1 MDNLPVLQSP
11 LADPNQ
17 EVDLRR
23 YWIMLSRSAWIIVV
37 CVALALAAA
46 IAAVRRVVPQYSATA
61 TVRIDESKGGGGGGA
76 AAMMYFGGGSDYQS
90 LLAQASEVITS
101 RTLAAKVVDELGLR
115 IGVEFPARNAGITR
129 LNIKAARTAPDART
143 ERYRFVKV
151 ATGHQV
157 RLVTAT
163 GDTLLGTYPD
173 TGEFPILGG
182 SVRLTPEGLAHERVA
197 INMIQRL
204 EAAEQLRGSI
214 EVGQRNADANIL
226 NITYR
231 GIDSVLV
238 QEIPNAV
245 AYAFVA
251 RRMELE
257 RSGATARVDYLNRQ
271 RAELGADIAEAE
283 DSIQTFLNSQGITS
297 VSQVEGM
304 LGAQLA
310 QLTNAKRT
318 LEEQR
323 TTIRH
328 ALVPPPGISNA
339 VEAAEISVRQLQA
352 TRDFVQSGIAG
363 NEIGRIEGYLSTRR
377 DLLQTLVPGSDRVL
391 AVDSQIVATHRAIRE
406 RTIEYVANLDRE
418 YSRVVRQVD
427 SISTRMQR
435 VPEQALE
442 VAKLERSRRIIE
454 GMITL
459 VQTQLKEAE
468 IMAAVSDSTASVLDE
483 AVAPSRT
490 SGSSQT
496 LIYAVAILSGLAVGA
511 AVAFL
516 RDWLDT
522 TIRTEKD
529 LAAIVGVTVVGI
541 IPNLQQQSR
550 SAGYR
555 LPSPQEG
562 GDPRPNPTA
571 GREYQTP
578 AAEAYRSLRTNLNYL
593 TPPRAPHVIVIT
605 SALPGDGKTTTT
617 VNLAVTLAHQG
628 QRVILIDAETR
639 RGTVHEVF
647 GIPPAPGFFDLMY
660 GQASPGECIRRVQM
674 EGGGTID
681 VLPLGSAPSVNPA
694 DLLVPA
700 RLQPLFERLRGQYD
714 YVLLDT
720 PPLNLFTDAALIG
733 AQADALL
740 LVARADK
747 TDRDEL
753 RYSVQQLR
761 NVNVTLAGT
770 ILNDVEFRRSSR
782 YRLGYGYYYDYAR

>member
-1 MDNLPVLQSP
+1 VDNLPVLQSP
-11 LADPNQ
+11 LADPNP

-23 YWIMLSRSAWIIVV
+23 YWMMISRSAWIIVV
-37 CVALALAAA
+37 CVGLAVAAA
-46 IAAVRRVVPQYSATA
+46 IAAVRRIVPTYMATA
-61 TVRIDESKGGGGGGA
+61 TVRVEEQRKEGS
-76 AAMMYFGGGSDYQS
+76 AAMYYFGGADYAS

-101 RTLAAKVVDELGLR
+101 RTLAGKVVDDLGLR
-115 IGVEFPARNAGITR
+115 IGVEVPQRRGEVRSMWIAS
-129 LNIKAARTAPDART
+129 ARTAHDAPS
-143 ERYRFVKV
+143 ERYRLVKV
-151 ATGHQV
+151 PTGHQV
-157 RLVTAT
+157 RLVTPA
-163 GDTLLGTYPD
+163 GDSLLGTYPD
-173 TGEFPILGG
+173 TGALPIIGG
-182 SVRLTPEGLAHERVA
+182 AVRLTGEGNALERVV
-197 INMIQRL
+197 IGLIRRID
-204 EAAEQLRGSI
+204 AAEYLRGSI
-214 EVGQRNADANIL
+214 EVGQPRQDANVL
-226 NITYR
+226 SITYR
-231 GIDSVLV
+231 GPDSILV
-238 QEIPNAV
+238 RDIPNAV
-245 AYAFVA
+245 SRAFVT
-251 RRMELE
+251 RRMELDL
-257 RSGATARVDYLNRQ
+257 SGATSRVDFLTRQ
-271 RAELGADIAEAE
+271 RAELGADMAIAE
-283 DSIQTFLNSQGITS
+283 DSIQNFLKSQGIAS
-297 VSQVEGM
+297 VQQVEQM
-304 LGAQLA
+304 LGFEINALN
-310 QLTNAKRT
+310 TAKRD
-318 LEEQR
+318 LDEQR
-323 TTIRH
+323 TTLRH
-328 ALVPPPGISNA
+328 ALTSPIGA
-339 VEAAEISVRQLQA
+339 RDLAEEAELSLKQLQA
-352 TRDFVQSGIAG
+352 SREFVRSAIAG
-363 NEIGRIEGYLSTRR
+363 GEVVRLEGLLAQRR
-377 DLLQTLVPGSDRVL
+377 EMLTTLVPTSDRVA
-391 AVDSQIVATHRAIRE
+391 AVDSQIVSANRRLRD
-406 RTIEYVANLDRE
+406 RTIEYVSNLDRE
-418 YSRVVRQVD
+418 FGRVNRSID
-427 SISTRMQR
+427 SLTTRLQR
-435 VPEQALE
+435 IPEQALE
-442 VAKLERSRRIIE
+442 VNRLERNRRIIE
-454 GMITL
+454 EMMTL
-459 VQTQLKEAE
+459 VQTQLKEAQ
-468 IMAAVSDSTASVLDE
+468 IASSVADSTASVLDD
-483 AVAPSRT
+483 AVTPNQQT
-490 SGSSQT
+490 GSSQT
-496 LIYAVAILSGLAVGA
+496 LIYAVAIFSGLAVGI

-562 GDPRPNPTA
+562 GNPRPNPTT

-578 AAEAYRSLRTNLNYL
+578 AAEAYRTLRTNLNYL

-694 DLLVPA
+694 DLLVAA

-761 NVNVTLAGT
+761 NVQVTLAGT

>member
-1 MDNLPVLQSP
+1 VDNLPVLQSP

-17 EVDLRR
+17 EIDLRR

-61 TVRIDESKGGGGGGA
+61 TVRIDESKRNSSP
-76 AAMMYFGGGSDYQS
+76 AAMYYFGGADYQS

-101 RTLAAKVVDELGLR
+101 RTLAASVVDDLGLR
-115 IGVEFPARNAGITR
+115 IGVDVPQRNAGITR
-129 LNIKAARTAPDART
+129 LTIKAARTTPEARS

-173 TGEFPILGG
+173 TGAFPIMGG
-182 SVRLTPEGLAHERVA
+182 SVQLTVEALALERVA
-197 INMIQRL
+197 ISMIERL
-204 EAAEQLRGSI
+204 DAAEQLRGAI
-214 EVGQRNADANIL
+214 EVGQRNTDANIL
-226 NITYR
+226 NITFR
-231 GIDSVLV
+231 GIDSAIVR
-238 QEIPNAV
+238 EIPNAV

-251 RRMELE
+251 RRMELD
-257 RSGATARVDYLNRQ
+257 RSGATARVDYLTRQ
-271 RAELGADIAEAE
+271 RAELGVDIAEAE
-283 DSIQTFLNSQGITS
+283 DSIQTFLKAQGITS
-297 VSQVEGM
+297 VNQVEGA
-304 LGAQLA
+304 LGNELA
-310 QLTNAKRT
+310 ILNNSKRT

-328 ALVPPPGISNA
+328 ALTPPPGVTDPIEIA
-339 VEAAEISVRQLQA
+339 QISVRQLQA
-352 TRDFVQSGIAG
+352 TRDFVQSQIAI
-363 NEIGRIEGYLSTRR
+363 NEVLRIEGYFANRR
-377 DLLQTLVPGSDRVL
+377 ELLQTLVPGSNRVL
-391 AVDSQIVATHRAIRE
+391 AVDSQIVATHRTIRD
-406 RTIEYVANLDRE
+406 RTVEFVANLDRE
-418 YSRVVRQVD
+418 YARVT
-427 SISTRMQR
+427 SAIESNIARMQR

-442 VAKLERSRRIIE
+442 INKLERSRRIIE
-454 GMITL
+454 EMMTL

-468 IMAAVSDSTASVLDE
+468 ILSAVSDSTASVLDE
-483 AVAPSRT
+483 AVTPIQNT
-490 SGSSQT
+490 GSSQT
-496 LIYAVAILSGLAVGA
+496 LIYAVAIISGLAVGM

-714 YVLLDT
+714 
-720 PPLNLFTDAALIG
+720 
-733 AQADALL
+733 
-740 LVARADK
+740 
-747 TDRDEL
+747 
-753 RYSVQQLR
+753 
-761 NVNVTLAGT
+761 
-770 ILNDVEFRRSSR
+770 
-782 YRLGYGYYYDYAR
+782 

>member
-1 MDNLPVLQSP
+1 MDNLPVLQSS
-11 LADPNQ
+11 LSDPNQ
-17 EVDLRR
+17 EIDLRR
-23 YWIMLSRSAWIIVV
+23 YWQMIARSAWIIVV
-37 CVALALAAA
+37 CMGLAIAAA
-46 IAAVRRVVPQYSATA
+46 IAAVRRIQPSYQATA
-61 TVRIDESKGGGGGGA
+61 TVRIDDVAGKAGS
-76 AAMMYFGGGSDYQS
+76 AAMMYFGGTDYQS

-101 RTLAAKVVDELGLR
+101 RTLAATVVDNLGLR
-115 IGVEFPARNAGITR
+115 IGVEVPQRNAIIRSLT
-129 LNIKAARTAPDART
+129 IAEASTTPSAPS
-143 ERYRFVKV
+143 ESYRFVKV
-151 ATGHQV
+151 PAGHEV
-157 RLVTAT
+157 RLVTPTA
-163 GDTLLGTYPD
+163 DSLLGTFPD
-173 TGEFPILGG
+173 TGALPIIGG
-182 SVRLTPEGLAHERVA
+182 HVRLTGEARLLDRVVIGLIPR
-197 INMIQRL
+197 ID
-204 EAAEQLRGSI
+204 AAENLRGAI
-214 EVGQRNADANIL
+214 EVGQANKDANVL
-226 NITYR
+226 SITFR
-231 GIDSVLV
+231 GPDAALARD
-238 QEIPNAV
+238 IPNAV
-245 AYAFVA
+245 AHAFVK
-251 RRMELE
+251 RRMELD
-257 RSGATARVDYLNRQ
+257 RSGAAARVEYLNR
-271 RAELGADIAEAE
+271 RTAEISADMTMAE
-283 DSIQTFLNSQGITS
+283 DSIEAFLRARGITS
-297 VSQVEGM
+297 VTQAEAMLANELSQ
-304 LGAQLA
+304 L
-310 QLTNAKRT
+310 NASRRDID
-318 LEEQR
+318 EQR
-323 TTIRH
+323 ANLRH
-328 ALVPPPGISNA
+328 ALQPPPAGEDVA
-339 VEAAEISVRQLQA
+339 ATAEAWLRQLQA
-352 TRDFVQSGIAG
+352 TRDFVRSGIASAEVVRLE
-363 NEIGRIEGYLSTRR
+363 NLIASRR
-377 DLLQTLVPGSDRVL
+377 EAMTTLLPGSDRITAL
-391 AVDSQIVATHRAIRE
+391 DSQIVNSQRTIRE
-406 RTIEYVANLDRE
+406 RTQEFVGNLDRE
-418 YSRVVRQVD
+418 SRRVNSAIDSLTVR
-427 SISTRMQR
+427 IQR
-435 VPEQALE
+435 VPEQSLALG
-442 VAKLERSRRIIE
+442 KLERNRRILE
-454 GMITL
+454 EMIML
-459 VQTQLKEAE
+459 VQGQLKEAE
-468 IMAAVSDSTASVLDE
+468 IAAAVGDSTASVLDD
-483 AVAPSRT
+483 AVAPSQQT
-490 SGSSQT
+490 GSSET
-496 LIYAVAILSGLAVGA
+496 LIYAVAIISGLVVGI

-753 RYSVQQLR
+753 RFSVQQLR